1 MRFYWKNILLLTP
14 IINRL
19 AQAVILSQFQTQGIL
34 VSFSGE
40 ISFRLRGVLIQAQ
53 GRLVSNSGEISFK
66 LRGD

>member
-1 MRFYWKNILLLTP
+1 LLTP

-19 AQAVILSQFQTQGIL
+19 AQAVILSQFQTQGRL

-40 ISFRLRGVLIQAQ
+40 ISFKLRVDYFQTQ